1 MKRLFLDSDIILDAL
16 LKRPEFTVPALNI
29 FRLANINFKIITSSV
44 AFVNVHYFV
53 DKYDRTSKFKLLK
66 NLRTIISIIEVG
78 ETVIDA
84 ALKSDMPDFEDAVQY
99 YTALSAKA
107 DVIITR
113 NTKHYKEATIPVLT
127 AEQFLMTL

>member
-29 FRLANINFKIITSSV
+29 FRLANINFKIVTSSV

-53 DKYDRTSKFKLLK
+53 DKYDRTNKFKLLK

>member
-29 FRLANINFKIITSSV
+29 FCLANINFKIVTSSV

-53 DKYDRTSKFKLLK
+53 DKYDRTNKFKLLK